1 MESFTPF
8 TVITEVLYTI
18 KDEEKNKKAIVEF
31 EKLADD
37 LGFVAPEIRDSRF
50 WGGFN
55 NKENFVSLCQKFFLN
70 DEKILN
76 IFQKTKKR
84 YEKTGF
90 IYENEFDDDI
100 GNERKSSAF
109 V

>member
-1 MESFTPF
+1 MEEFTPF
-8 TVITEVLYTI
+8 TVITEVLDTI
-18 KDEEKNKKAIVEF
+18 KDEEKNKKAVVEF

-37 LGFVAPEIRDSRF
+37 LGFAAPEIRDGRF

-55 NKENFVSLCQKFFLN
+55 NKENFVSLCKKFFLN
-70 DEKILN
+70 DEKIFN
-76 IFQKTKKR
+76 IFQKTKEK

-90 IYENEFDDDI
+90 IYANEFDDDF